1 MREATVN
8 RKSNET
14 DISVKLNLDGTGK
27 YEINTGCG
35 FLDHML
41 ELFSR
46 HGRFDLSLSCKGDLK
61 VDAHHTVEDTAIV
74 LGSAFSEALGERKGI
89 ARYGNAVI
97 PMDEALVMAV
107 SDISGRAYVENALL
121 IPTERVGDFD
131 TELVNEFFWGFARAL
146 GATLHFRQLSG
157 KNSHHIIEAAFKAL
171 ARSLAASVAVNE
183 RFKDEVPST
192 KGIID

>member
-1 MREATVN
+1 MREATAE

-14 DISVKLNLDGTGK
+14 DISVKLNLDGSGK
-27 YEINTGCG
+27 YEIATGCG

-41 ELFSR
+41 ELFAR
-46 HGRFDLSLSCKGDLK
+46 HGRFDLALACKGDMK

-74 LGSAFSEALGERKGI
+74 LGSAFSKALGERKGI
-89 ARYGNAVI
+89 ARYGSAII

-107 SDISGRAYVENALL
+107 TDISGRAYVENALL
-121 IPTERVGDFD
+121 IPTERVGEFD
-131 TELVNEFFWGFARAL
+131 TELVNEFFLGFARAL
-146 GATLHFRQLSG
+146 GATIHIRQLSG

-171 ARSLAASVAVNE
+171 ARSLAVSVSLDE
-183 RFKDEVPST
+183 KHKDEIPST

>member
-1 MREATVN
+1 MREATEK
-8 RKSNET
+8 RTSNET
-14 DISVKLNLDGTGK
+14 DISVKLNLDGTGR

-46 HGRFDLSLSCKGDLK
+46 HGRFDLTLSCKGDIK

-74 LGSAFSEALGERKGI
+74 LGSAFSKALGERKGI
-89 ARYGNAVI
+89 ARYGSAVI

-107 SDISGRAYVENALL
+107 SDISGRAFVENALL
-121 IPTERVGDFD
+121 IPTEKVGEFD
-131 TELVNEFFWGFARAL
+131 TELVNEFFWGFSRSL
-146 GATLHFRQLSG
+146 GATVHLRQLSG
-157 KNSHHIIEAAFKAL
+157 KNSHHIIEAAFKAF
-171 ARSLAASVAVNE
+171 ARSLAASVAIEE
-183 RFKDEVPST
+183 RYKDEIPST

>member
-1 MREATVN
+1 MREATVK

-27 YEINTGCG
+27 YEISTGCG

-97 PMDEALVMAV
+97 PMDEALVMVV
-107 SDISGRAYVENALL
+107 SDISGRAFVENALL

>member
-1 MREATVN
+1 MREATVK

-27 YEINTGCG
+27 YEISTGCG

-107 SDISGRAYVENALL
+107 SDISGRAFVENALL

-131 TELVNEFFWGFARAL
+131 TELVNEFFWGFARTL

-171 ARSLAASVAVNE
+171 ARSLAASVAINE